1 MNQPATEASS
11 DSFPTLKEF
20 ERLQVDPE
28 SFDHAAHVYV
38 GWELVTTYPLAEAIQ
53 RFSGTLKRLTRALN
67 IEGKYHE
74 TITWFFMIL
83 IAERQ
88 STIQAASWD
97 SFVEASPDLLNDSKT
112 LLASHYSTERLWSA
126 QARTQFL
133 LPDISG
139 SDLT

>member
-1 MNQPATEASS
+1 MSQQAVSQPPHT
-11 DSFPTLKEF
+11 FPTLEQF

-28 SFDHAAHVYV
+28 TFDHAAHVYV
-38 GWELVTTYPLAEAIQ
+38 GWELVTTYSLEEAIH
-53 RFSGTLKRLTRALN
+53 RFTDALKRLTRSLN

-74 TITWFFMIL
+74 TITWYFMIL

-88 STIQAASWD
+88 STAPAASWD
-97 SFVEASPDLLNDSKT
+97 AFVAANPDLLDDSKT
-112 LLASHYSTERLWSA
+112 LLESHYSSERLWSE
-126 QARTQFL
+126 QARHQFL